1 MLNHKGTV
9 ILKTERLILRPFR
22 LSDAEDMYRNWASDP
37 EVPKYVSWDVHESPA
52 FTRELLKS
60 WIAEYEKPDYYNWTL
75 EYGGEVIGNAA
86 VIPKDKREAAEL
98 GYSLSRRFWNRG
110 IMTEAVSAIT
120 DFLFGE
126 IGYHR
131 LCIRNIRENPA
142 SGRVA
147 EKCGYSLEGTEREA
161 FPAKD
166 GRFHD
171 ILSRSLLR
179 DEWERQKAGAGD
191 TVRTERLLLRPPR
204 PEDFDAIQAWAGEPE
219 NTKYMSWGPN
229 TPSDT
234 AAYIRDCMTDWA
246 SAQPKR
252 HEFVLER
259 IEDGAVIG
267 SGCVATEGPLGEL
280 GWILHPGYRHM
291 GYAVEAGRGL
301 LRYGFN
307 GLGLHR
313 IRARCDTRNLPS
325 YRVMERLGMRREGEF
340 LNARCTRGEW
350 SDGYEYAILREEW
363 EC

>member
-1 MLNHKGTV
+1 MINHKGTV
-9 ILKTERLILRPFR
+9 VIRTERLILRPFR
-22 LSDAEDMYRNWASDP
+22 LSDAEDMYHNWASDP

-60 WIAEYEKPDYYNWTL
+60 WISEYEKPDYYNWTL

-147 EKCGYSLEGTEREA
+147 EKCGYTLEREG
-161 FPAKD
+161 FLAKD

-179 DEWERQKAGAGD
+179 DEWERQKADAGD

-204 PEDFDAIQAWAGEPE
+204 PEDFDAISAYAGNPDT
-219 NTKYMSWGPN
+219 TKYMLWGPN
-229 TPSDT
+229 KPGDT
-234 AAYIRDCMTDWA
+234 KLFIRRAITDWA
-246 SAQPKR
+246 RETPR
-252 HEFVLER
+252 NHDFVIER
-259 IEDGAVIG
+259 TEDGAVIG
-267 SGCVATEGPLGEL
+267 GCTLCVTDELGEI
-280 GWILHPGYRHM
+280 GWVLTDRYRHQ
-291 GYAVEAGRGL
+291 GYAAEAGRGL

-313 IRARCDTRNLPS
+313 IRARCDARNLPS
-325 YRVMERLGMRREGEF
+325 YRVMERIGMRREAEF
-340 LNARCTRGEW
+340 KSTRFSRDEW
-350 SDGYEYAILREEW
+350 HDEYESAILKEEG